1 MSAMSGTG
9 GQAVLELDGVT
20 KVYGE
25 QPPVPAL
32 RGVSFS
38 VRRGEL
44 VAIVGPSGS
53 GKSTILHVMGTLE
66 RPSGGIVRIGGVD
79 AARLSDQELSLLRAR
94 EIGFVFQ
101 QFFLAEH
108 ATVRENVADGLLY
121 AGVPAAERYRR
132 ADEALERVGLSHRA
146 SFKPTKLSGG
156 ERQRVAIAR
165 ALVGRPSIV
174 LADEPTGNLDSTNGA
189 SIMALIRE
197 LHAGGATII
206 MITHDAGLADRL
218 PRQIRMLDGQVVSDT
233 GHDSS
238 VPAAPT
244 DGEGREASVAKSG
257 RMQLPGVPAELEG
270 AQRLSS
276 VGRATDTLRVASVG
290 LRARPLRA
298 ALSALGIA
306 IGTAAIVAVLGLSSS
321 SQAGLLAEIDRLGTN
336 MLTVEAGRSLTGG
349 EAQLP
354 HEAPARI
361 THLDNVELVTH
372 TAVLKDEK
380 VYRSSMIPVGN
391 SGGLQVR
398 ATSLNLLSVL
408 NTGVARGSWLNEGTA
423 TEPVAVLGSVA
434 AQRLGIGRAH
444 PDQRIWL
451 GDQWFNV
458 AGILEPSPLAPAVEN
473 SALIGYPA
481 AQKYLGYVS
490 LVRGEAQAGP
500 PSALYIRTATGS
512 EAAVQSLLA
521 RTANP
526 AAPNEVNVSQ
536 PSDVLTAR
544 AAAAG
549 AFNSL
554 FLGLGVVSL
563 IVGAVGVAN
572 IMIISVLERRSEIG
586 LRRALGATKGQ
597 IRTQF
602 LGESILLAISGG
614 VVGVLAGAAA
624 TAVYASSKS
633 WQIVIPVEAWL
644 GGIASA
650 ILIGALAGLMPAIRA
665 SRMPPT
671 VALRTA

>member
-1 MSAMSGTG
+1 MG
-9 GQAVLELDGVT
+9 GESVLELDGVT

-25 QPPVPAL
+25 QPPVSAL

-53 GKSTILHVMGTLE
+53 GKSTLLHVMGTLE
-66 RPSGGIVRIGGVD
+66 RPSSGCVRIGGVD
-79 AARLSDQELSLLRAR
+79 AARLSDRELSLLRAQ

-108 ATVRENVADGLLY
+108 TTVRENVADGLLY
-121 AGVPAAERYRR
+121 AGIPAAERYRR
-132 ADEALERVGLSHRA
+132 ADEALERVGLAKRA
-146 SFKPTKLSGG
+146 HFKPTKLSGG

-165 ALVGRPSIV
+165 ALVGRPAII
-174 LADEPTGNLDSTNGA
+174 LADEPTGNLDSTTGA

-197 LHAGGATII
+197 LNAAGATII
-206 MITHDAGLADRL
+206 MITHDAGLADQM
-218 PRQIRMLDGQVVSDT
+218 PRQIRVLDGQVVSDT
-233 GHDSS
+233 GRDRD
-238 VPAAPT
+238 VLVAPM
-244 DGEGREASVAKSG
+244 DGAGGEGRGAMSG
-257 RMQLPGVPAELEG
+257 RL
-270 AQRLSS
+270 RLK
-276 VGRATDTLRVASVG
+276 DWLRVASAG

-306 IGTAAIVAVLGLSSS
+306 IGTAAIVGVLGLSSS
-321 SQAGLLAEIDRLGTN
+321 SKAGLIAEIDRLGTN
-336 MLTVEAGRSLTGG
+336 MLTIEAGQSLTGG
-349 EAQLP
+349 AAKLP
-354 HEAPARI
+354 REAPARI
-361 THLDNVELVTH
+361 TLLDNVQLVAH
-372 TAVLKDEK
+372 TGLMKEEK

-391 SGGLQVR
+391 TGGLQVR
-398 ATSLNLLSVL
+398 ATSLNLLPVL
-408 NTGVARGSWLNEGTA
+408 STGIARGDWLNEGTA
-423 TEPVAVLGSVA
+423 REPVAVLGSVA
-434 AQRLGIGRAH
+434 AEKLGIDRVY

-451 GDQWFNV
+451 GGQWFNV
-458 AGILEPSPLAPAVEN
+458 AGILKPSPLVPDIDY

-490 LVRGEAQAGP
+490 MVRGEAESGP
-500 PSALYIRTATGS
+500 PSTIYVRAATGH

-521 RTANP
+521 QTANP
-526 AAPNEVNVSQ
+526 QAPYEVAVSQ

-549 AFNSL
+549 AFDSL
-554 FLGLGVVSL
+554 FLGLGVVAL
-563 IVGAVGVAN
+563 IVGAIGVAN

-586 LRRALGATKGQ
+586 LRRALGATEGQ

-602 LGESILLAISGG
+602 LAESILLAVIGG
-614 VVGVLAGAAA
+614 VVGVLAGAAT

-633 WQIVIPVEAWL
+633 WAIVIPVEAWL

-650 ILIGALAGLMPAIRA
+650 ILIGAFAGLIPAVRA
-665 SRMPPT
+665 SRMSPT
-671 VALRTA
+671 VALRTV